1 MRPRAA
7 SADRRRGAGAAHT
20 GLCSL
25 YRKGSFRGCGSYGRR
40 YGTDT
45 HQRASDA
52 ARVPRRHSLWDRRAA
67 AGFVRSG
74 GGRRAR
80 CADLGTGCGVIPLL
94 LLVSGRCG
102 EARGFEVQAEYA
114 ALAAEN
120 ARDNGLDG
128 RFAVVQGDIRSIG
141 RLCPAGWRT
150 TSPPTRPICARTAAD
165 ATRFCQIR
173 RVSRA
178 FRRYRRFCPRG
189 CISIGYG
196 RCVLHRLPSRPARP
210 AADGAVRCGAGAEAP
225 PAVAADAGRAPSLV
239 LVESVRGAAEGM
251 VYEKNLVLYRDPA
264 HTQYT
269 EELER
274 IYHAFS

>member
-1 MRPRAA
+1 MVAGMEPTRINAHLTLREY
-7 SADRRRGAGAAHT
+7 RGGI
-20 GLCSL
+20 
-25 YRKGSFRGCGSYGRR
+25 R
-40 YGTDT
+40 YGTDALLL
-45 HQRASDA
+45 AS
-52 ARVPRRHSLWDRRAA
+52 
-67 AGFVRSG
+67 FVR

-102 EARGFEVQAEYA
+102 EARGFVVQAEYA

-141 RLCPAGWRT
+141 RLCPAGWADYVT
-150 TSPPTRPICARTAAD
+150 ANPPYLRADCGGRNADFVKYAAFHEHFGDIDDFARAAAYLLGTGGVFYTVYRPDRLARLLTALSA
-165 ATRFCQIR
+165 AGLE
-173 RVSRA
+173 
-178 FRRYRRFCPRG
+178 PK
-189 CISIGYG
+189 
-196 RCVLHRLPSRPARP
+196 RLRP
-210 AADGAVRCGAGAEAP
+210 
-225 PAVAADAGRAPSLV
+225 VAADAGRAPSLV

>member
-1 MRPRAA
+1 MVAGMEPTRINAHLTLREY
-7 SADRRRGAGAAHT
+7 RGGI
-20 GLCSL
+20 
-25 YRKGSFRGCGSYGRR
+25 R
-40 YGTDT
+40 YGTDALLL
-45 HQRASDA
+45 AS
-52 ARVPRRHSLWDRRAA
+52 
-67 AGFVRSG
+67 FVR

-94 LLVSGRCG
+94 LLASGRCG

-128 RFAVVQGDIRSIG
+128 RFAVVQGDIRGIG
-141 RLCPAGWRT
+141 RLCPAGWADYVT
-150 TSPPTRPICARTAAD
+150 ANPPYLRADCGGRNADFVKYAAFHEHFGDIDDFARAAAYLLGTGGVFYTVYRPDRLARLLTALSA
-165 ATRFCQIR
+165 AGLE
-173 RVSRA
+173 
-178 FRRYRRFCPRG
+178 PK
-189 CISIGYG
+189 
-196 RCVLHRLPSRPARP
+196 RLRP
-210 AADGAVRCGAGAEAP
+210 
-225 PAVAADAGRAPSLV
+225 VAADAGRAPSLV